1 MSQKRE
7 QTTRQR
13 MSACMTVAA
22 VAALAVFPLLNDGT
36 YSHITRTKWYGALGL
51 AGLCVLCALTAVL
64 IALLRRDGRQVRWH
78 PVCLLGVT
86 YVAWVGVSAW
96 LGPMGHRLNSQG
108 QWVWWMGAIR
118 YEGLAA
124 KLVYLAVFL
133 SMALAPVKKRAMLG
147 CMAAA
152 LTIFVG
158 IAALQYA
165 GENPLGLFPS
175 GRSVRTNYE
184 FQSTIGNID
193 MVSGY
198 LSLVT
203 PMLLVGFVLL
213 RGPLRYGLLLAG
225 LLGLLLTLCMEVQSG
240 LIVLAALLLW
250 TAGYGLCH
258 PSRRRSCLWVLTLTA
273 LCMALRKGLL
283 LPWLDGSEDVTLQW
297 SGTVLRLLCVA
308 VLLATSA
315 ETWGR
320 TTRFALRPAAL
331 AALLAAAALAGCV
344 YLACTELPESKGGL
358 YELSELLHGRAQDSF
373 GSYRLGTW
381 RLALR
386 MAAEHPWV
394 GTGPNTFVYAMQEQ
408 LAQAGLSFPETFDS
422 AHNGYITMLA
432 ENGIPALLLYV
443 GLLGTAVFWG
453 IRAAR
458 RQPWLWMTTLALVC
472 YAVQD
477 FFSFS
482 ICLVAPMFW
491 AVLGMHMAAWN
502 AMRNTRKTG
511 GERQC

>member
-51 AGLCVLCALTAVL
+51 AGLCVLCALAAVL

-78 PVCLLGVT
+78 PVCLLGVA

-133 SMALAPVKKRAMLG
+133 SMALAPVKKRATLG

-152 LTIFVG
+152 LAIFVG

-165 GENPLGLFPS
+165 GENPLGLFPG

-225 LLGLLLTLCMEVQSG
+225 MLGMLLTLCMEVQSG

-258 PSRRRSCLWVLTLTA
+258 PSRRRSCLWVLTLAA
-273 LCMALRKGLL
+273 LCMALRKGL
-283 LPWLDGSEDVTLQW
+283 
-297 SGTVLRLLCVA
+297 
-308 VLLATSA
+308 
-315 ETWGR
+315 
-320 TTRFALRPAAL
+320 
-331 AALLAAAALAGCV
+331 
-344 YLACTELPESKGGL
+344 
-358 YELSELLHGRAQDSF
+358 
-373 GSYRLGTW
+373 
-381 RLALR
+381 
-386 MAAEHPWV
+386 
-394 GTGPNTFVYAMQEQ
+394 
-408 LAQAGLSFPETFDS
+408 
-422 AHNGYITMLA
+422 
-432 ENGIPALLLYV
+432 
-443 GLLGTAVFWG
+443 
-453 IRAAR
+453 
-458 RQPWLWMTTLALVC
+458 
-472 YAVQD
+472 
-477 FFSFS
+477 
-482 ICLVAPMFW
+482 
-491 AVLGMHMAAWN
+491 
-502 AMRNTRKTG
+502 
-511 GERQC
+511 